1 MALPALSPG
10 KSCVRTAAGWPFGRH
25 SRPAFANSPISSF
38 FLVSTL
44 ITGSPLSW
52 WARACSLM

>member
-1 MALPALSPG
+1 L
-10 KSCVRTAAGWPFGRH
+10 
-25 SRPAFANSPISSF
+25 NSPTSSF